1 MSGTEAGLWTLLA
14 GTDHMAPGPAR
25 TALLEDIMW
34 RADIGGH
41 SKLASLAR
49 RLVAE
54 AYCQDGRWERAFPL
68 FDQCLSEFDLRPW
81 EFGPD
86 EVSDLVRWLTFAA
99 QSMADFPDI
108 PLRQIGDTH
117 QELEQRLRAAGQSPR
132 GLYAARR
139 RLAQMIGDW
148 DAEERAYRQW
158 IAAGGPD
165 PDDVWDFEAELER
178 LVLRGDAASM
188 ARAYALAEPVLSG
201 ERRFAEPAVPVQCL
215 MLLPLVRAGEHRKA
229 ALVERRIRRAM
240 AQGAHRYEYLG
251 MRVEFYAHTGNE
263 YAGIDLLGLMEGF
276 DAFERPS
283 GKLEFAIAVAVLT
296 GRLTELGRGGTLIDL
311 GDGRGPVSFQALR
324 DRTRGIALD
333 LAARFDARNGSTAYG
348 DRIRARLV
356 AEPVADF
363 VPLRQGSRRRLGLLP
378 PRGLSDEQVLDRAE
392 WHNHR
397 SEPDEARACLAAVG
411 DLPERLAARA
421 VELRAMFFQSP
432 ETESGLRWA
441 AEVHQRYGDRQRS
454 LLTRCWLGLWVA
466 YDGRAEEGVALTA
479 EAVAGLRDA
488 GSEWARAWGEHWL
501 AYVLAGQGRRDGAY
515 AALRRAEA
523 HAARSGDPLVVGVV
537 AGLAATWRNADLAD
551 PRQVIELAT
560 SATKSFVAVSA
571 GQRAVEAVE
580 QFRIAAERAGA
591 EGEFA
596 AFVDRQLVALR
607 EEEIQEE
614 AFSVASSRGREE
626 ASAVASGRGR
636 AAGSDVGSGRGP
648 AVPPVSSLDRLRGHL
663 RYLRGRRLIEVGR
676 AAEAVDDLYEAV
688 GLAATTGQDGA
699 ELWYHLVVAA
709 HADGRFSEAVD
720 AGLRVTDWLDRLRE
734 TGDPAGVEWADN
746 CRLLLADSYRGIGER
761 MVALD
766 EYERVVRNIED
777 HTGGVGVPPA
787 RALSAIAELYAELDR
802 GG

>member
-1 MSGTEAGLWTLLA
+1 MSGTVAGLWTLLA

-41 SKLASLAR
+41 AKLGSVAR
-49 RLVAE
+49 RLVAD
-54 AYCQDGRWERAFPL
+54 AYCQDGQWERAFPL
-68 FDQCLSEFDLRPW
+68 FDQCLREFDLRPW
-81 EFGPD
+81 EFGPA
-86 EVSDLVRWLTFAA
+86 EVSDLVRRLTFTA

-108 PLRQIGDTH
+108 PLRQLHDTH
-117 QELEQRLRAAGQSPR
+117 QELEQRLRAAGRSPR
-132 GLYAARR
+132 GLYAVRR

-148 DAEERAYRQW
+148 ESEERAYQQW
-158 IAAGGPD
+158 IAAGGAD

-178 LVLRGDAASM
+178 LVLRGDPASM
-188 ARAYALAEPVLSG
+188 SRAYALAGPVLAG
-201 ERRFAEPAVPVQCL
+201 ERRFVEPAVPVQCL
-215 MLLPLVRAGEHRKA
+215 MLLPLVRAGEHRRA
-229 ALVERRIRRAM
+229 AQVERRIRRAT
-240 AQGAHRYEYLG
+240 AQGAHRYEYLA
-251 MRVEFYAHTGNE
+251 MLVEFYAHTGNE
-263 YAGIDLLGLMEGF
+263 DAGIDLLGLMEGF

-283 GKLEFAIAVAVLT
+283 GKLEFATAVAVLT
-296 GRLTELGRGGTLIDL
+296 RRLMTLGRGGTLIDL
-311 GDGRGPVSFQALR
+311 SDGRGPVSFQALH
-324 DRTRGIALD
+324 DRTRDIALD

-348 DRIRARLV
+348 DRFRARLV
-356 AEPVADF
+356 AAPAADF
-363 VPLRQGSRRRLGLLP
+363 VPLRPGSRPRTGLLP
-378 PRGLSDEQVLDRAE
+378 PPGLPDEQVLDRAE

-397 SEPDEARACLAAVG
+397 CEPDEARACLAAVG

-479 EAVAGLRDA
+479 EAVAGLRDD

-501 AYVLAGQGRRDGAY
+501 AYVLAGQGRRDDAY
-515 AALRRAEA
+515 AALGRAGA

-537 AGLAATWRNADLAD
+537 AALEATWRNADLAD
-551 PRQVIELAT
+551 PRRVIELAT
-560 SATKSFVAVSA
+560 SATESFVAASA

-591 EGEFA
+591 ERELA
-596 AFVDRQLVALR
+596 AFVDRQLALLSER
-607 EEEIQEE
+607 
-614 AFSVASSRGREE
+614 SGGR
-626 ASAVASGRGR
+626 
-636 AAGSDVGSGRGP
+636 DP
-648 AVPPVSSLDRLRGHL
+648 AVPSAEPSGPASPVDPLDRLLGHL
-663 RYLRGRRLIEVGR
+663 RYLRGRRLIDAGR

-688 GLAATTGQDGA
+688 GLAASTGQDSA

-720 AGLRVTDWLDRLRE
+720 ACLRVTEWLDRLRE
-734 TGDPAGVEWADN
+734 TGDPAGIEWADN

-766 EYERVVRNIED
+766 EYERVVRSVED
-777 HTGGVGVPPA
+777 HTGGVGTPPA
-787 RALSAIAELYAELDR
+787 RALSAIAELYAELDQ

>member
-41 SKLASLAR
+41 AKLASVAR
-49 RLVAE
+49 RLVAD
-54 AYCQDGRWERAFPL
+54 AYCQDGQWERAFPL
-68 FDQCLSEFDLRPW
+68 FDQCLREFDLRPW
-81 EFGPD
+81 EFGPA
-86 EVSDLVRWLTFAA
+86 EVTDLVRWLTFTA

-108 PLRQIGDTH
+108 PLRQIHDTH
-117 QELEQRLRAAGQSPR
+117 QELEQRLRAAGHSSR

-165 PDDVWDFEAELER
+165 PDDVWDFEADLER

-201 ERRFAEPAVPVQCL
+201 GRRFTEPAVPVQCL

-251 MRVEFYAHTGNE
+251 MLVEFYAHTGNE
-263 YAGIDLLGLMEGF
+263 DAGIDLLGLMEGF

-283 GKLEFAIAVAVLT
+283 GKLEFATAVAVLT
-296 GRLTELGRGGTLIDL
+296 GRLMALGRGGTLIDL
-311 GDGRGPVSFQALR
+311 GDGRGPVSFEALH

-333 LAARFDARNGSTAYG
+333 LAARFDTRNGSTAYG

-363 VPLRQGSRRRLGLLP
+363 VPLRQGSRRRVGLLP
-378 PRGLSDEQVLDRAE
+378 PPGLSDEQVLDRAE

-397 SEPDEARACLAAVG
+397 CEPDEARACLAAVG

-479 EAVAGLRDA
+479 EAVAGLRDD

-501 AYVLAGQGRRDGAY
+501 AHVLAGQGRRDEAY

-523 HAARSGDPLVVGVV
+523 HATRSGDPLVVGVV
-537 AGLAATWRNADLAD
+537 AGLEATWRNADLAD

-560 SATKSFVAVSA
+560 SATESFVAASA

-580 QFRIAAERAGA
+580 QLRIGAVRAGA
-591 EGEFA
+591 EREFA
-596 AFVDRQLVALR
+596 AFVDRQL
-607 EEEIQEE
+607 
-614 AFSVASSRGREE
+614 
-626 ASAVASGRGR
+626 
-636 AAGSDVGSGRGP
+636 AAP
-648 AVPPVSSLDRLRGHL
+648 AVESIDRLRGHL
-663 RYLRGRRLIEVGR
+663 RYLRGRRLIDAGR

-688 GLAATTGQDGA
+688 GLAASTGQDGA

-709 HADGRFSEAVD
+709 HADGRFAEAVD

-734 TGDPAGVEWADN
+734 TGDPAGIEWADN

-761 MVALD
+761 VVALD